1 MIAYDTN
8 QIETE
13 IIATFII
20 DKESQGKIRELS
32 EEDFMDK
39 RNKYFFNVIQK
50 MFINKQEI
58 DYVSLRNSLTKGN
71 SNDKKIVDALDNYIE
86 NMVTVSAIDSNI
98 EKLKDISTRNN
109 LQKSLDKANRLDVKS
124 KKVGL
129 ESIAGYD
136 YELSV
141 LTNEFI
147 SKIEQEQQG
156 EDIDIVGSI
165 LFFGPYGNGKTHITK
180 AIAQATNSNLVKI
193 RPANDSEE
201 EAKIAMQKIE
211 KAENFCS
218 RNCEPKRAAP
228 TSISRSTT

>member
-1 MIAYDTN
+1 MKINSVNLTSFHGIKVN
-8 QIETE
+8 KKQIPVQLPRDEQQKIITSWQSEIKEGTE
-13 IIATFII
+13 NITYPTPKLSSILLSI
-20 DKESQGKIRELS
+20 EPS
-32 EEDFMDK
+32 EENNDSAIFKDTM
-39 RNKYFFNVIQK
+39 FNY
-50 MFINKQEI
+50 NR
-58 DYVSLRNSLTKGN
+58 YVRSLRNSFPIL
-71 SNDKKIVDALDNYIE
+71 DRKIAEAQNVSSATRRNVD
-86 NMVTVSAIDSNI
+86 
-98 EKLKDISTRNN
+98 KLKTIDKTSI
-109 LQKSLDKANRLDVKS
+109 QSLDKANRLDVKS

-211 KAENFCS
+211 KAAKE
-218 RNCEPKRAAP
+218 KAKKAA
-228 TSISRSTT
+228 